1 MLIQQTKRKK
11 IKHKLLAWFTL
22 ATFVVQPALAFAQA
36 VADPN
41 AAAANRPVI
50 DNAANNVPIVQ
61 IAAPSA
67 AGVSHN
73 LYQQLNIDPNGLIFN
88 NS

>member
-1 MLIQQTKRKK
+1 MLIQQTQKK
-11 IKHKLLAWFTL
+11 KCKHKILAWFTL
-22 ATFVVQPALAFAQA
+22 AMFTAQPALAFAQA

-50 DNAANNVPIVQ
+50 DNAPNNVPIVQ